1 MISLKYVKTFLRVD
15 DDADDDVITALIDT
29 SVSYC
34 RGAIG
39 ENVDFDEPRVELLQC
54 MYIADMYDNRTAY
67 SKKGSYSLAVSA
79 MLTQLRLEYEG
90 EFL

>member
-1 MISLKYVKTFLRVD
+1 MINLEYVKTFLRVD

-34 RGAIG
+34 RSAIG

-67 SKKGSYSLAVSA
+67 KKGSYSLAVSA
-79 MLTQLRLEYEG
+79 MLAQLRLEYEG
-90 EFL
+90 DIV